1 MAKQA
6 PLRRYLALLRGIN
19 LGNRRV
25 KMDRLRRLFEDLKF
39 ADVST
44 FIASGNVIFAAHEA
58 DAAAVE
64 RRIEGHLHQSL
75 GYAVATFLRTPAE
88 LAAVAAHRP
97 FAAEVAEAAGH
108 SLSVAFLRD
117 ALSVEAGEKL
127 LAFRTPVDG
136 FELVGRELYWLCRG
150 KMTDSQVN
158 WTLVAKAV
166 PMASTVR
173 NVTTVRKLAALVPPA

>member
-1 MAKQA
+1 MVKKTAMT
-6 PLRRYLALLRGIN
+6 RYIAFLRGIN
-19 LGNRRV
+19 VGGHRV
-25 KMDRLRRLFEDLKF
+25 KMDHLRSLFEALKF

-44 FIASGNVIFAAHEA
+44 FIASGNVIFATREA

-64 RRIEGHLHQSL
+64 RRIEGHLHRSL
-75 GYAVATFLRTPAE
+75 GYAVATFLRTPEE

-97 FAAEVAEAAGH
+97 FAAEDIEAVGD
-108 SLSVAFLRD
+108 SLYVAFLRD
-117 ALSVEAGEKL
+117 TPDEAAGEKL
-127 LAFRTPVDG
+127 LSFRTPVDE
-136 FELVGRELYWLCRG
+136 FELVGRELYWRCRG

-158 WTLVAKAV
+158 WNQVAKAV